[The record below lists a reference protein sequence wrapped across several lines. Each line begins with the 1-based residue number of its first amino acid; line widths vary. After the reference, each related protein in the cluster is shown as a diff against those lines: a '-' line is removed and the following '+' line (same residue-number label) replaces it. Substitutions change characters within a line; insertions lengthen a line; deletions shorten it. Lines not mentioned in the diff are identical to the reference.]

1 MAKSNSDK
9 PSKNVEDI
17 NLLQSEVASF
27 ASSLGLSTSQ
37 PNSGFNDVDFRKTK
51 PKKTPEKTTSQNTQK
66 PKNKTFSKNNEP
78 HEKPKSKPEPK
89 PKPNSKPEP
98 KPKPPV
104 LSLNDAN
111 KDKGYNKFKNLPK
124 LPLIKANAL
133 GVWFE
138 DAAELEG
145 KVIGEG
151 KKVEMKN
158 LDEWKRFVE
167 KKRELGERLMAQL
180 AQDYESTRGKSGDI
194 KMLISTQRSG
204 TAADKVSAFSVLV
217 GDNPVANLRSL
228 DALLGMVT
236 SKVGKRHALSGF
248 EALQE
253 LFIASLL
260 PDRKLKTLMQ
270 RPLNHIPE
278 NKDGNSLLLFWYWEE
293 CLKQRYERF
302 IVALEEAS
310 RDMLPALKNK
320 SLKTIFVLLSRKSEQ
335 ERKLLTA
342 LVNKLGDPDNKAAS
356 NADYHLTNLLSQ
368 HPNMKAVVVN
378 EVDTFLFR
386 PHLSPRSQYH
396 AVNFLSQIRLTNKG
410 DGPKVAKRLIDVY
423 FGLFKVLITGP
434 SSNEKFDKHRKE
446 NPKEK
451 NSDGHSD
458 SHAEMDSRLLSVLL
472 TGVNRAFPFVSSN
485 EADDIIEVQ
494 TPVLFQ
500 LVHSK
505 NFNVGVQALM
515 LLDKIS
521 SKNQIASD
529 RFYRALYSKLLLPA
543 AMYTSK
549 AEMFIA
555 LILRAMKRDVNLKRV
570 AAFSK
575 RLLQIALQQP
585 PQYACACLFLLSELF
600 KARPP
605 LWNMALQNESLD
617 DELEHFE
624 DVIEETDKEPV
635 TVSDKE
641 PATVSDKPSDDIVP
655 AQNGEVANS
664 DKDSSDGED
673 DDVDQPASSEED
685 DDDNDDDDDDQ
696 PASSEDDDDF
706 DDALEDEDFSL
717 AKSKKNHKKSKKS
730 NSETDNE
737 GQKSQESIKK
747 PLLPGGYDPRHRE
760 PSYCNADRV
769 SWWELLVLASHAHPS
784 VATMARTLLSGA
796 NIVYNGNPLN
806 DLSLTAFLDKFM
818 EKKPKQSAWHGGSQ
832 IEPVKQ
838 LDVNNLLIGPEILA
852 LAEADV
858 PPEDLVFHKFY
869 TNKKSSSSK
878 PKKKKKKPTDEDD
891 VDDYFGDDI
900 DGEDES
906 DNEEIEDLLDSA
918 DPSLGP
924 DGDFDYDDLDKVANE
939 DDDDLIGDDV
949 SDADIDIDI
958 PSDIELDDADDTPF
972 ADDGSD
978 DDNDIE
984 IGDVDDATDDEEEE
998 EDQVDKRK
1006 IKRKTGGKKGASPFA
1021 SYEEFEHMLEDDD
1034 LTEKKPSKDKNKSKR
1049 KKMEDDSTE
1058 KKPSKDKNKSKK
1070 RKKKFAQ

>member
-9 PSKNVEDI
+9 PSKNDVEDI

-396 AVNFLSQIRLTNKG
+396 A
-410 DGPKVAKRLIDVY
+410 
-423 FGLFKVLITGP
+423 
-434 SSNEKFDKHRKE
+434 
-446 NPKEK
+446 
-451 NSDGHSD
+451 
-458 SHAEMDSRLLSVLL
+458 
-472 TGVNRAFPFVSSN
+472 
-485 EADDIIEVQ
+485 
-494 TPVLFQ
+494 
-500 LVHSK
+500 
-505 NFNVGVQALM
+505 
-515 LLDKIS
+515 
-521 SKNQIASD
+521 
-529 RFYRALYSKLLLPA
+529 
-543 AMYTSK
+543 
-549 AEMFIA
+549 
-555 LILRAMKRDVNLKRV
+555 
-570 AAFSK
+570 
-575 RLLQIALQQP
+575 
-585 PQYACACLFLLSELF
+585 
-600 KARPP
+600 
-605 LWNMALQNESLD
+605 
-617 DELEHFE
+617 
-624 DVIEETDKEPV
+624 
-635 TVSDKE
+635 
-641 PATVSDKPSDDIVP
+641 
-655 AQNGEVANS
+655 
-664 DKDSSDGED
+664 
-673 DDVDQPASSEED
+673 
-685 DDDNDDDDDDQ
+685 
-696 PASSEDDDDF
+696 
-706 DDALEDEDFSL
+706 
-717 AKSKKNHKKSKKS
+717 
-730 NSETDNE
+730 
-737 GQKSQESIKK
+737 
-747 PLLPGGYDPRHRE
+747 
-760 PSYCNADRV
+760 
-769 SWWELLVLASHAHPS
+769 
-784 VATMARTLLSGA
+784 
-796 NIVYNGNPLN
+796 
-806 DLSLTAFLDKFM
+806 
-818 EKKPKQSAWHGGSQ
+818 
-832 IEPVKQ
+832 
-838 LDVNNLLIGPEILA
+838 
-852 LAEADV
+852 
-858 PPEDLVFHKFY
+858 
-869 TNKKSSSSK
+869 
-878 PKKKKKKPTDEDD
+878 
-891 VDDYFGDDI
+891 
-900 DGEDES
+900 
-906 DNEEIEDLLDSA
+906 
-918 DPSLGP
+918 
-924 DGDFDYDDLDKVANE
+924 
-939 DDDDLIGDDV
+939 
-949 SDADIDIDI
+949 
-958 PSDIELDDADDTPF
+958 
-972 ADDGSD
+972 
-978 DDNDIE
+978 
-984 IGDVDDATDDEEEE
+984 
-998 EDQVDKRK
+998 
-1006 IKRKTGGKKGASPFA
+1006 
-1021 SYEEFEHMLEDDD
+1021 
-1034 LTEKKPSKDKNKSKR
+1034 
-1049 KKMEDDSTE
+1049 
-1058 KKPSKDKNKSKK
+1058 
-1070 RKKKFAQ
+1070 